1 MERTGG
7 EGGVCNGI
15 PNKVVLEKLP
25 EKVASEQP
33 GNRGNESPEN
43 AGEEHLSC
51 KTAPAKDLRVRTPTL
66 RRLEWPGTEWETASQ
81 GCSSRSQRVKLGI
94 SRTSAFY
101 SRLNGETLQF
111 CDTAD

>member
-1 MERTGG
+1 MERTGR

-25 EKVASEQP
+25 EVTSEQP
-33 GNRGNESPEN
+33 GNRGNESCKN

-51 KTAPAKDLRVRTPTL
+51 KTALAKDLRVGTPTL

-81 GCSSRSQRVKLGI
+81 WCSSRSRRVKLGI

-101 SRLNGETLQF
+101 SLLSGDALQF
-111 CDTAD
+111 CDIAD